1 MAFLVFEGLDGS
13 GKSSLIE
20 RVKSSLEARGLSVVT
35 TREPGGTPLGE
46 ELRQAL
52 LRVSKNPPGPR
63 AELLL
68 YQASRAQHVDDVIVP
83 ALKRG
88 AWVLCDRFAA
98 SSVAFQ
104 SAGRGLPV
112 EDVEALNSYAIQG
125 CTPDLTVLLDLDVQ
139 ESQARV
145 SSRVKNTG
153 ESKDRF
159 ELEAEAFHQRVRA
172 SFLDQAKR
180 NAGSKHWLTIDSSL
194 SREIVFQ
201 KTWAEL
207 ERLKWL

>member
-1 MAFLVFEGLDGS
+1 M
-13 GKSSLIE
+13 
-20 RVKSSLEARGLSVVT
+20 
-35 TREPGGTPLGE
+35 
-46 ELRQAL
+46 
-52 LRVSKNPPGPR
+52 
-63 AELLL
+63 
-68 YQASRAQHVDDVIVP
+68 
-83 ALKRG
+83 
-88 AWVLCDRFAA
+88 CDRFAA